1 MKFVR
6 LFLVFFVIFGSLINQ
21 KQNFMKKVI
30 LILMITPLMMFAQ
43 TKKSGVV
50 YSDHP
55 ALNAVN
61 EMNKDFMDGDIES
74 YKSHFAENVKIW
86 SVGDTESHDLE
97 EDLKWT
103 KWWMDNFVIDI
114 KREAPASAD
123 VIKYKGEKGKKG
135 VWVLD
140 WTVFTAINKKSGDT
154 VKTSFHD
161 EFFVNPENKITRW
174 FSFYDKDAFIAQ
186 IQSSFGRHRNGLIY
200 DEHPH
205 IETLKQLVQAYE
217 AGDANKMATFFSPDA
232 KFYKKGGGDT
242 ENYSKISLTERFK
255 LWENGIGGSIAR
267 RMEVYGYPD
276 AIRYEKG
283 EGGWEVLSWWNHMSV
298 TQKGEETTEKRD
310 FIHLS
315 HSFDDEGKITREVL
329 WVE

>member
-1 MKFVR
+1 
-6 LFLVFFVIFGSLINQ
+6 
-21 KQNFMKKVI
+21 
-30 LILMITPLMMFAQ
+30 MITPLMMFAQ

-140 WTVFTAINKKSGDT
+140 WTVF
-154 VKTSFHD
+154 F
-161 EFFVNPENKITRW
+161 
-174 FSFYDKDAFIAQ
+174 
-186 IQSSFGRHRNGLIY
+186 
-200 DEHPH
+200 
-205 IETLKQLVQAYE
+205 
-217 AGDANKMATFFSPDA
+217 
-232 KFYKKGGGDT
+232 
-242 ENYSKISLTERFK
+242 
-255 LWENGIGGSIAR
+255 
-267 RMEVYGYPD
+267 
-276 AIRYEKG
+276 
-283 EGGWEVLSWWNHMSV
+283 
-298 TQKGEETTEKRD
+298 
-310 FIHLS
+310 
-315 HSFDDEGKITREVL
+315 
-329 WVE
+329 